1 LKFTNYESKSLV
13 ELLMII
19 CEDLI
24 PYYSRHSTDKM
35 IMSYRKADVKV
46 KNEAKEQ
53 QQLFPILNNHK
64 SILLA
69 KPQTPKSKRASN
81 RIKKN
86 SSALSHE

>member
-1 LKFTNYESKSLV
+1 
-13 ELLMII
+13 
-19 CEDLI
+19 
-24 PYYSRHSTDKM
+24 
-35 IMSYRKADVKV
+35 MSYRKADVKV

-81 RIKKN
+81 RI
-86 SSALSHE
+86 